1 MNSESKFIAP
11 KAKKGDKPY
20 RYNWQ
25 SPILL
30 SSHNQDI
37 LYLGSN
43 FLHRSMNQGD
53 TWMAISPDLTQGG
66 KQGNVAFGTL
76 TTISESPFE
85 FGVLYTGS
93 DDGLVQFSNNGGAN
107 WKVISTTLPQ
117 NLWVSRVVASAH
129 KKERVYVTL
138 NGYSK

>member
-1 MNSESKFIAP
+1 L
-11 KAKKGDKPY
+11 

-37 LYLGSN
+37 LYIGSS

-53 TWMAISPDLTQGG
+53 TWTVISPDLTQGG

-85 FGVLYTGS
+85 FGMLYTGS
-93 DDGLVQFSNNGGAN
+93 DDGLVQFTNNGGASWN
-107 WKVISTTLPQ
+107 VISTTLPQ

-138 NGYSK
+138 NALSQ